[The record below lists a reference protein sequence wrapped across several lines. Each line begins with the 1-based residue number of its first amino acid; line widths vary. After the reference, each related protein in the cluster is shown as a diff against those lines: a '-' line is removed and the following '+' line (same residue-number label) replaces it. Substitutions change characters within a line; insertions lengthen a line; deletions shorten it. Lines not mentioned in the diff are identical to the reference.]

1 MATTKIQSGAFP
13 ADVVTTAAIDDLGVT
28 HAKLHTT
35 MDLSSKTVTLPTL
48 STLTTTGN
56 VGIGNDSPSAP
67 LHIKKSIS
75 STYTGGNT
83 GIVNSLFNITNTL
96 STSTVNA
103 QANIQL
109 GVYDGTHNRVT
120 GIAAVAESATN
131 RKASLVFWT
140 DDENTRSE
148 KLRITGDGNVGI
160 GTADPA
166 HKFHINQP
174 GNSPQMRISGN
185 ANWDFYSYNDTN
197 FYVNNASGTVLGL
210 LGNRN
215 AYFSKNLSIGDSVLS
230 TYHANYPALDIGS
243 SASVQGY
250 TGNNGVWLQS
260 NLFMNTNGQ
269 WTSKSDDYSAMLEL
283 YDGNFNFYNT
293 ASGTGTRTLLTPM
306 TIRQNGN
313 VGIGTATPTSELHVH
328 GRLSGGE
335 LGNTDIVRKDLHFYV
350 DFNDK
355 SCVSGTS
362 ATEAPL
368 DLSPARYNLTL
379 HGGANFEHKDGIGTY
394 YFDGLDDHININ
406 NFVVADSSNTY
417 EVWHYSNSQSG
428 WETFWDSGTERPLL
442 GLNADQLKAYPSGT
456 AFATIDTGK
465 WYHIVFAFASNND
478 LDVYVN
484 GHRVN
489 EAHNWNHVQRT
500 GTFQFWLGG
509 DTTHEGTN
517 GWIGVARAYTRQLT
531 EQEVKQNYNAE
542 VSRFATVTPSLG
554 IVQSNNN
561 VGIGTSSPDAPLQV
575 GAEYIGRP
583 YIDIIGHWRATQDRG
598 EVVAASDG
606 GGMSYTHI
614 GKVVKMTN
622 AVGSHSR
629 NIGEV
634 RLTPGKYYIVVTGRP
649 TNQTHAWTVYGT
661 NSNGFNV
668 LITQNSTYNSGYGTT
683 YASAYLDQTNKD
695 QTYAFSKR
703 SEIMT
708 VTSTTTY
715 GLAVQVQP
723 YGAGGYQMY
732 VTDAKIMKLS

>member
-210 LGNRN
+210 LGNRD
-215 AYFSKNLSIGDSVLS
+215 AYFGKNLSIGDAVLS
-230 TYHANYPALDIGS
+230 TYHTSYPALDLGS

-269 WTSKSDDYSAMLEL
+269 WTSKSNDYSAMLEL
-283 YDGNFNFYNT
+283 YDGNFHFYNT

-306 TIRQNGN
+306 VIKQNG
-313 VGIGTATPTSELHVH
+313 
-328 GRLSGGE
+328 
-335 LGNTDIVRKDLHFYV
+335 
-350 DFNDK
+350 
-355 SCVSGTS
+355 
-362 ATEAPL
+362 
-368 DLSPARYNLTL
+368 
-379 HGGANFEHKDGIGTY
+379 
-394 YFDGLDDHININ
+394 
-406 NFVVADSSNTY
+406 
-417 EVWHYSNSQSG
+417 
-428 WETFWDSGTERPLL
+428 
-442 GLNADQLKAYPSGT
+442 
-456 AFATIDTGK
+456 
-465 WYHIVFAFASNND
+465 
-478 LDVYVN
+478 
-484 GHRVN
+484 
-489 EAHNWNHVQRT
+489 
-500 GTFQFWLGG
+500 
-509 DTTHEGTN
+509 
-517 GWIGVARAYTRQLT
+517 
-531 EQEVKQNYNAE
+531 
-542 VSRFATVTPSLG
+542 
-554 IVQSNNN
+554 N
-561 VGIGTSSPDAPLQV
+561 VGIGTSSPDSLLHLQKTRT
-575 GAEYIGRP
+575 GTISG
-583 YIDIIGHWRATQDRG
+583 G
-598 EVVAASDG
+598 ASDTG
-606 GGMSYTHI
+606 
-614 GKVVKMTN
+614 
-622 AVGSHSR
+622 AVIKLHT
-629 NIGEV
+629 EA
-634 RLTPGKYYIVVTGRP
+634 
-649 TNQTHAWTVYGT
+649 QWE
-661 NSNGFNV
+661 
-668 LITQNSTYNSGYGTT
+668 SGYGNNAAASTNDYLGSIEFSTGDGSNGEGVRAAIRGTVDSYYNQNSIVFETAAGAAAGDPIERMRVLHNGNIGIGTAAPGAPLHIEFSNNDGGVGGLLVKNSNTGTTSNFSSLSTQAVNGTIQGTFGAAHYPSWGGSGTFAGSQTSHPFRIITGNSVRATIDQDGYTTMNNPRMNLGTNYNARTGKTGLRIGRTVYNWFNYGINGGGTYLHIKTNLANTGANPQATMSSFHIRGYT
-683 YASAYLDQTNKD
+683 YAGDTIDSILGFHNWSG
-695 QTYAFSKR
+695 TYHAQSYR
-703 SEIMT
+703 NNGSRT
-708 VTSTTTY
+708 VVSSSYGPYTSTDNKVVIVLNIGSTY
-715 GLAVQVQP
+715 PGISIDYMQNFEYTWRDVEVST
-723 YGAGGYQMY
+723 YSKSSSTSGVY
-732 VTDAKIMKLS
+732 